1 MIPNNPKIAPDAPTE
16 FMEIP
21 NKNQIRDATFPIT
34 PQNKNPITRKGVDF
48 NSSKRTPKIIKNRR
62 FEAR

>member
-16 FMEIP
+16 VMGIA
-21 NKNQIRDATFPIT
+21 NKNQISDATFPTI
-34 PQNKNPITRKGVDF
+34 PQNKKPIIIKEVDF
-48 NSSKRTPKIIKNRR
+48 NSSKRTPKMTKNKR